1 MCSEWKVIYQKL
13 IVKDQSYFG
22 KILYIE
28 MNLFSRIKEEPSEI
42 HFPEL
47 DEIDEVN
54 EAEQLL
60 NLESKKNSVLL
71 RCMAIIY
78 LHVFPPSFQRETTS
92 GVWLLASIYCKS
104 STKLGFLK

>member
-1 MCSEWKVIYQKL
+1 
-13 IVKDQSYFG
+13 
-22 KILYIE
+22 

-60 NLESKKNSVLL
+60 NLESKKSSVKVYGHHTPPCFSTIFSKGDNFRSMVIGIHLL
-71 RCMAIIY
+71 
-78 LHVFPPSFQRETTS
+78 
-92 GVWLLASIYCKS
+92 
-104 STKLGFLK
+104 